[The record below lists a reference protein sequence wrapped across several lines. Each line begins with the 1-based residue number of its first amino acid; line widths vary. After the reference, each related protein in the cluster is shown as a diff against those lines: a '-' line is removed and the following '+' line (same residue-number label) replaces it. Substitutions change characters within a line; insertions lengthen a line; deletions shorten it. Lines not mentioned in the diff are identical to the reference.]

1 MKINSRL
8 LDKRE
13 TNQTEEGEIRRLRGK
28 NAIVRGLTGSEKK
41 KGKI

>member
-13 TNQTEEGEIRRLRGK
+13 PNQTEEGEIQRLKGK
-28 NAIVRGLTGSEKK
+28 NAIVKGLTGSKK
-41 KGKI
+41 DDI